1 MEDSIYHIKIK
12 KDYASALI
20 EDLLQ
25 VDAIEIV
32 QGQIPNWQE
41 EETLKRL
48 EKMKTNPE
56 TVISEKNFFNILN
69 KNA

>member
-1 MEDSIYHIKIK
+1 MENSIYHIKIK

-25 VDAIEIV
+25 VDAIEIIE
-32 QGQIPNWQE
+32 GQIPNWQK

-48 EKMKTNPE
+48 NKMKSNPE
-56 TVISEKNFFNILN
+56 TVISEKEFFNILN
-69 KNA
+69 KDA

>member
-1 MEDSIYHIKIK
+1 MESSIYHIKIK

-25 VDAIEIV
+25 VDAIEIIE
-32 QGQIPNWQE
+32 GQIPNWQK

-48 EKMKTNPE
+48 NKMKSNPE
-56 TVISEKNFFNILN
+56 TVISEKEFFNILN
-69 KNA
+69 KDA